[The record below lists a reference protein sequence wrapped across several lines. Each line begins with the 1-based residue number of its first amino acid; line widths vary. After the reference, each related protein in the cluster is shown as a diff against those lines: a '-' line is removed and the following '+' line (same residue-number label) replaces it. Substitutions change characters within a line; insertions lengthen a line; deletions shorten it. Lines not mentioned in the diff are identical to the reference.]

1 MKPFK
6 IGAAMP
12 ISEVE
17 NHKPWLFDDERDL
30 ELQDFVSN
38 EIYINEDWK
47 NIAQTAK
54 KLSLIHI

>member
-38 EIYINEDWK
+38 E
-47 NIAQTAK
+47 
-54 KLSLIHI
+54 SLFWRRMAISRKRARKVRLL